1 MLKKMKEVG
10 DPNKHHFI
18 ELIDYFYY
26 NEQTYIITE
35 RLGKSLYEQYI
46 KVKIRPSLSN
56 LQSITRQI
64 LQSLQFMKN
73 NKIIHADLKPENI
86 LLDLNN

>member
-18 ELIDYFYY
+18 ELVDYFYY

-46 KVKIRPSLSN
+46 KVKIRPSLST
-56 LQSITRQI
+56 L
-64 LQSLQFMKN
+64 
-73 NKIIHADLKPENI
+73 
-86 LLDLNN
+86 